1 MWTDLA
7 LHLSKSKN
15 HYFMATKSKTIS
27 KLDKILKDQ
36 TMKKF
41 ILLAVLMISLAATA
55 QESVLLRLN
64 YNKGDNYV
72 TSVEL
77 KQSMGAQGGMSMTM
91 LMNSNVSNVDDKSI
105 MLESKVESIVMNMNQ
120 GGMVMDYD
128 SNKSSEEL
136 DQMGQMMKSQFDP
149 ILKATIYNSVDR
161 YGNVLEVK
169 VEPSL
174 PGMEQ
179 FTGSQN
185 AINFPEEEVSIGSS
199 WASEAD
205 NQGMK
210 IVTKYT
216 VTSIADGMIFL
227 DVSGDVS
234 GIGTGTMNGKSTVE
248 ISSGIQTNATIEMT
262 ISAQGMEMSLV
273 TTSTMTKI

>member
-1 MWTDLA
+1 MSCKHT
-7 LHLSKSKN
+7 SN
-15 HYFMATKSKTIS
+15 TKTI
-27 KLDKILKDQ
+27 ILCLQKVKHLVNWTKFQKNQ
-36 TMKKF
+36 TMKKG
-41 ILLAVLMISLAATA
+41 ILLTLLMMAFAATA

-72 TSVEL
+72 TSIEL
-77 KQSMGAQGGMSMTM
+77 KQSMGAQGGMNMTM
-91 LMNSNVSNVDDKSI
+91 FMNSNISSVNDQSI
-105 MLESKVESIVMNMNQ
+105 MLESKVESVVINMNQ

-174 PGMEQ
+174 PRMEQ
-179 FTGSQN
+179 FTGGQN

-199 WASEAD
+199 WESESE

-216 VTSIADGMIFL
+216 VTNIADGMISL
-227 DVSGDVS
+227 NIAGDVS
-234 GIGTGTMNGKSTVE
+234 GIGTGTLIGKSTVE
-248 ISSGIQTNATIEMT
+248 ISSGVQTNAIIEMNL
-262 ISAQGMEMSLV
+262 SAQGIEMNLI
-273 TTSTMTKI
+273 TTSTMKKI

>member
-1 MWTDLA
+1 
-7 LHLSKSKN
+7 
-15 HYFMATKSKTIS
+15 MATKSKTIS

-41 ILLAVLMISLAATA
+41 ILLAVLMISFAATA

-149 ILKATIYNSVDR
+149 ILKASIYNSVDR

-169 VEPSL
+169 IEPSL

-216 VTSIADGMIFL
+216 VTNIADGMIFL

>member
-1 MWTDLA
+1 MR
-7 LHLSKSKN
+7 
-15 HYFMATKSKTIS
+15 
-27 KLDKILKDQ
+27 
-36 TMKKF
+36 KF
-41 ILLAVLMISLAATA
+41 ILLALLTISFTAAT

-64 YNKGDNYV
+64 YNQGDNYI
-72 TSVEL
+72 TSIEL
-77 KQSMGAQGGMSMTM
+77 EQNMGEQGGMSMM
-91 LMNSNVSNVDDKSI
+91 MKINSKVNSVDDELI
-105 MLESKVESIVMNMNQ
+105 MLESKIKSIAMNMNQ

-161 YGNVLEVK
+161 YGNVLELK
-169 VEPSL
+169 VEPTL

-185 AINFPEEEVSIGSS
+185 AINFPDEAVSVGSS
-199 WASEAD
+199 WVSEAD

-216 VTSIADGMIFL
+216 VTSISDGMIYL

-234 GIGTGTMNGKSTVE
+234 GIGVGTIIGKSTVE

-262 ISAQGMEMSLV
+262 ISAQGIEMNMV
-273 TTSTMTKI
+273 TSSTMKKV

>member
-1 MWTDLA
+1 
-7 LHLSKSKN
+7 
-15 HYFMATKSKTIS
+15 
-27 KLDKILKDQ
+27 
-36 TMKKF
+36 MKKF
-41 ILLAVLMISLAATA
+41 ILLALLVISFATAA

-64 YNKGDNYV
+64 YNKGDNYI
-72 TSVEL
+72 TSVQLE
-77 KQSMGAQGGMSMTM
+77 QSMGTQGGMSMTM
-91 LMNSNVSNVDDKSI
+91 LMNSNVNIVDDKLI
-105 MLESKVESIVMNMNQ
+105 MLESKIESIAMNMNQ
-120 GGMVMDYD
+120 GGMVMDYN

-136 DQMGQMMKSQFDP
+136 DQMGQIMKSQFDP

-199 WASEAD
+199 WVYEAE

-210 IVTKYT
+210 INTKYT
-216 VTSIADGMIFL
+216 VTVTNIADGMVFL
-227 DVSGDVS
+227 DLSGDVS
-234 GIGTGTMNGKSTVE
+234 GIGAGTINGKSTVE
-248 ISSGIQTNATIEMT
+248 ISSGIQTNATFEMSISLQGIEM
-262 ISAQGMEMSLV
+262 SMV
-273 TTSTMTKI
+273 TTSTMKKV

>member
-1 MWTDLA
+1 MR
-7 LHLSKSKN
+7 
-15 HYFMATKSKTIS
+15 
-27 KLDKILKDQ
+27 
-36 TMKKF
+36 KF
-41 ILLAVLMISLAATA
+41 ILLALLTISFTA
-55 QESVLLRLN
+55 STQESVLLRLN
-64 YNKGDNYV
+64 YNQGDNYI
-72 TSVEL
+72 TSIEL
-77 KQSMGAQGGMSMTM
+77 EQNMGEQGGMSMM
-91 LMNSNVSNVDDKSI
+91 MKMNSKVNSVDDELI
-105 MLESKVESIVMNMNQ
+105 MLESKIKSIAMNMNQ

-161 YGNVLEVK
+161 YGNVLELK
-169 VEPSL
+169 VEPTL

-185 AINFPEEEVSIGSS
+185 AINFPDEAVSVGSS
-199 WASEAD
+199 WVSEAD

-216 VTSIADGMIFL
+216 VTSISDGMIYL

-234 GIGTGTMNGKSTVE
+234 GIGVGTINGKSTVE

-262 ISAQGMEMSLV
+262 ISAQGIEMNMV
-273 TTSTMTKI
+273 TSSTMKKV

>member
-1 MWTDLA
+1 MSCKHT
-7 LHLSKSKN
+7 SN
-15 HYFMATKSKTIS
+15 TKTI
-27 KLDKILKDQ
+27 ILCLQKVKHLVNWTKFQKNQ
-36 TMKKF
+36 TMKKG
-41 ILLAVLMISLAATA
+41 ILLTLLMMAFAATA

-72 TSVEL
+72 TSIEL
-77 KQSMGAQGGMSMTM
+77 KQSMGAQGGMNMTM
-91 LMNSNVSNVDDKSI
+91 FMNSNISSVNDQSI
-105 MLESKVESIVMNMNQ
+105 MLESKVESVVINMNQ

-174 PGMEQ
+174 PRMEQ
-179 FTGSQN
+179 FTGGQN

-199 WASEAD
+199 WESESE

-216 VTSIADGMIFL
+216 VTNIADGMISL
-227 DVSGDVS
+227 NIAGDVS
-234 GIGTGTMNGKSTVE
+234 GIGTGTLIGKSTVE
-248 ISSGIQTNATIEMT
+248 ISSGVQTNATIEMNL
-262 ISAQGMEMSLV
+262 SSQGIEMNLI
-273 TTSTMTKI
+273 TTSTMKKI

>member
-1 MWTDLA
+1 MSCKHT
-7 LHLSKSKN
+7 SN
-15 HYFMATKSKTIS
+15 TKTI
-27 KLDKILKDQ
+27 ILCLQKVKHLVNWTKFQKNQ
-36 TMKKF
+36 TMKKG
-41 ILLAVLMISLAATA
+41 ILLTLLMMAFAATA

-72 TSVEL
+72 TSIEL

-91 LMNSNVSNVDDKSI
+91 FMNSNVSSVNDQSI
-105 MLESKVESIVMNMNQ
+105 MLESKVESVVINMNQ

-174 PGMEQ
+174 PRMEQ
-179 FTGSQN
+179 FTGGQN

-199 WASEAD
+199 WESESE

-216 VTSIADGMIFL
+216 VTNIADGMISL
-227 DVSGDVS
+227 NIAGDVS
-234 GIGTGTMNGKSTVE
+234 GIGTGTLIGKSTVE
-248 ISSGIQTNATIEMT
+248 ISSGVQTNATIEMNL
-262 ISAQGMEMSLV
+262 SAQGIEMNLI
-273 TTSTMTKI
+273 TTSTMKKI